1 MVMNGIRRKKSN
13 RKDKNL
19 QNKLDSSIQQISLQL
34 QNKENKKHLIIMLG

>member
-1 MVMNGIRRKKSN
+1 MNGIRRKKSN

-19 QNKLDSSIQQISLQL
+19 QNKLDSSIQQILLRL

>member
-1 MVMNGIRRKKSN
+1 MNGIRRKKSN

-19 QNKLDSSIQQISLQL
+19 QNKLDSSIQQILLQL